1 MSPPPTDESEGEA
14 LTPTQLTIK
23 PVKPTD
29 GGGRG
34 TKFVDEDT
42 RVSTTGD
49 ENVLEESMEASN
61 LVSGYN
67 VMIQGDQNYLPEGPI
82 SPERNGSTSTENQ
95 NIEKT
100 ENTTPS
106 VELSTG
112 ESQLSEPKSELQCS
126 YDKKGKCRLHAQLGK
141 KTVREGYG

>member
-1 MSPPPTDESEGEA
+1 M
-14 LTPTQLTIK
+14 
-23 PVKPTD
+23 
-29 GGGRG
+29 
-34 TKFVDEDT
+34 
-42 RVSTTGD
+42 STTGD

-61 LVSGYN
+61 LVSEYN
-67 VMIQGDQNYLPEGPI
+67 VMIQGDQNNLPEGPI

-126 YDKKGKCRLHAQLGK
+126 YDKRGKCRLHAQLGK